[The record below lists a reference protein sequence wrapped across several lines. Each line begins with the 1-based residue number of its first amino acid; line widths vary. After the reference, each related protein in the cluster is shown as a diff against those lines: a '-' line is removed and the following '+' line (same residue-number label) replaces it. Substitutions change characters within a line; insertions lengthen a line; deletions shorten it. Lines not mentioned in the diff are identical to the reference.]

1 MTSPLSVDTLPG
13 YGASV
18 ETHLPFSQM
27 SSVDPPSPRSLIP
40 LGPVFF
46 PLTLDEIVS
55 QIRLKSREEEEEE
68 EDITKKQSQKDHPLI
83 ETVLD
88 DVSSYSSSSPPPP
101 SSSSSTPPSSS
112 WTLSLVYGEMKPH
125 AIASLLKLAH
135 SYIEY
140 HDTAVSIIGN
150 NTKLSTLQM
159 NNLNTSEVV
168 EDTQKLSTLTQSK
181 STIIKDTQK
190 LSTLTSNN
198 SNLLSFADLGSGEG
212 WPVLICAILFSL
224 KQSIGIELVSK
235 HIKRAKSHLQLL
247 KNTTSHYGKDFLSLL
262 STQSTPTTTPIPEF
276 DYKSHSLLKS
286 RLDSVE
292 FIQDSFLNI
301 SWSHCKLVFCNAT
314 AFEGTLLT
322 SIFVQSENMKPGSIF
337 ILTTQK
343 HTSKLFECV
352 HEGKYSPSWDEKE
365 TIIARIYR
373 RKKLPKWISNVL
385 GRPRN

>member
-1 MTSPLSVDTLPG
+1 
-13 YGASV
+13 
-18 ETHLPFSQM
+18 
-27 SSVDPPSPRSLIP
+27 
-40 LGPVFF
+40 
-46 PLTLDEIVS
+46 
-55 QIRLKSREEEEEE
+55 
-68 EDITKKQSQKDHPLI
+68 
-83 ETVLD
+83 
-88 DVSSYSSSSPPPP
+88 
-101 SSSSSTPPSSS
+101 
-112 WTLSLVYGEMKPH
+112 VYGEMKPH

-168 EDTQKLSTLTQSK
+168 EDTQKLSITQST
-181 STIIKDTQK
+181 STIINDSQNTHNTQK
-190 LSTLTSNN
+190 STSTLNT

-212 WPVLICAILFSL
+212 WPVLICAILFPL

-235 HIKRAKSHLQLL
+235 HIKRAKSHLQFL
-247 KNTTSHYGKDFLSLL
+247 KNPRYGNDFLSLL
-262 STQSTPTTTPIPEF
+262 STHSTPPPPTTTTTTTTTTTIPEF
-276 DYKSHSLLKS
+276 NNESYSFLKS

-292 FIQDSFLNI
+292 FIQDSFLNT
-301 SWSHCKLVFCNAT
+301 SWSHCNLVFCNAT

-322 SIFVQSENMKPGSIF
+322 SIFLQSENMKPGSIF